1 MEYPNDPYDG
11 IEPRAVD
18 SKATI
23 KDLGPSLKD
32 RLSKAQPGA
41 YIYVSKE
48 EFEKL
53 TQEDKDTFNIS
64 ALKER
69 ARTASERLKWDDF
82 SKDRGPRTTD
92 MVNHPPHYTKGG
104 IETIDYMEAKSTPEE
119 FKGHLRLTA
128 IKYLSRAGDKDDI
141 LQEYEKAEWYIKRLI
156 ETIKKERGIGL

>member
-23 KDLGPSLKD
+23 RDLGPSLRD
-32 RLSKAQPGA
+32 RLSNAQPGS
-41 YIYVSKE
+41 YIYVSQK

-53 TQEDKDTFNIS
+53 TQEDKDTFNINELRER
-64 ALKER
+64 AKTAKER
-69 ARTASERLKWDDF
+69 LAVEDRLTDQ
-82 SKDRGPRTTD
+82 GPRD

-128 IKYLSRAGDKDDI
+128 IKYLSRAGDKDDV
-141 LQEYEKAEWYIKRLI
+141 LQEFEKAEWYIKKLI
-156 ETIKKERGIGL
+156 ETIKRERNML